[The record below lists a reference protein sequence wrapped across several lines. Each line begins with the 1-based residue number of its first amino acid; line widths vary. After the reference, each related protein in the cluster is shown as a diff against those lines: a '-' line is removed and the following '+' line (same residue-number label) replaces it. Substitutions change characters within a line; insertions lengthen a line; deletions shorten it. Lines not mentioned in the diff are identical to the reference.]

1 MHKLLIALL
10 AVLLVSTAVACNDD
24 DGGTR
29 AGGVT
34 TDEAL
39 PDDFPVYD
47 GSEFDAGGV
56 TDDGDLS
63 TFLGTWRTDASPEE
77 VRRFFEDAFGEGPWH
92 IVGTEETE
100 NGLVIRVEHE
110 GGDEPQ
116 SGVIV
121 IREENGET
129 VIGKEVVKGNPNP
142 DNGDD
147 EDDDEEED
155 GYQEGVENDDAHGR
169 RHTA

>member
-77 VRRFFEDAFGEGPWH
+77 VRRFFEDYKVLEQKQVVVEDLLGPFDA
-92 IVGTEETE
+92 
-100 NGLVIRVEHE
+100 LRL
-110 GGDEPQ
+110 
-116 SGVIV
+116 
-121 IREENGET
+121 IREALVLYQQLRRGEL
-129 VIGKEVVKGNPNP
+129 K
-142 DNGDD
+142 
-147 EDDDEEED
+147 
-155 GYQEGVENDDAHGR
+155 QA
-169 RHTA
+169 